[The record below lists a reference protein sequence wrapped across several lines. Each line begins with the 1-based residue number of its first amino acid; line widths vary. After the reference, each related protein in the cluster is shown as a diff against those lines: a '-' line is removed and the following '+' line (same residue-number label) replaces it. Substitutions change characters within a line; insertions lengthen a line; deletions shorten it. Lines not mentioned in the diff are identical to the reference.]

1 MQSWQWYLNRLRSMT
16 PAEIGWRVRNAAR
29 DRLDRVMLGQHQRR
43 IAARAA
49 ELVGIDLRDA
59 GYRPGKHL
67 PRQTNA
73 LMPAEWA
80 ERLVQE
86 ADAILS
92 HQIRLFGTEPTDVGD
107 PIRWNYEHRKEA
119 ATPTD
124 FIGQVDYRD
133 YAQVGDC
140 KWVWELSRHH
150 HLVVLGR
157 AYAVTGDNRYA
168 AEVVAQIKSWMDAS
182 PYGTGMNWRSPLEL
196 GIRLINWAWALDL
209 IGDADALDAKTA
221 GDIAA
226 VAEAHIWEVARKY
239 SKHSS
244 ANNHLIGEA
253 AGVYIGAAF
262 FSQTPRAAQYR
273 AEAKQLLINEMED
286 QIDADG
292 IHKELALGYHLF
304 VLQFFLLAW
313 HAGQVAGDPFPSAFT
328 NKLLK
333 MADFLDT
340 WLAAGAE
347 GVHFGDADD
356 GYVLDL
362 GGVRGDAAGWV
373 AATRALLL
381 KDKPSPACGDEQ
393 IFWLTGDCQRVSKEG
408 AEQSVATHQ
417 SLPSIHYRE
426 AGLCLLQTRVGTPA
440 KPMAVTFDCGPLGYK
455 SIAAHG
461 HADSLSITLRYNGAP
476 FFVDPGTYD
485 YFTYDQ
491 WRNYFRSTRAHNTAE
506 IDGRDQSEML
516 GKFLWGDRAQT
527 KLVDWGV
534 NEDVCTAV
542 AEHDG
547 YQRLSDPV
555 IHRRQLQLNRKT
567 GELIVSDTFEA
578 NAEHLVV
585 LRFQCAPDCRIERTT
600 KDDRTL
606 VIVRPEGTL
615 RLTLPDQ
622 AEIAISKGETDPIAG
637 WFSSAYHQKVPTGVI
652 SASFKIYG
660 SLTVR
665 TLVQIWEP

>member
-1 MQSWQWYLNRLRSMT
+1 MQSWQWYCNRMRSMS
-16 PAEIGWRVRNAAR
+16 PAEIGWRLSNAVR
-29 DRLDRVMLGQHQRR
+29 DRLDRVLLARHQRR
-43 IAARAA
+43 VVDRATS
-49 ELVGIDLRDA
+49 LVGLNWGDA
-59 GYRPGKHL
+59 DYQPCNRLPAHPGD
-67 PRQTNA
+67 A
-73 LMPAEWA
+73 FPAEWA
-80 ERLVQE
+80 ESLVRE
-86 ADAILS
+86 ADAILA
-92 HQIRLFGTEPTDVGD
+92 HRIRLFGTEPTDVGT
-107 PIRWNYEHRKEA
+107 PIRWNYEHQKQA

-133 YAQVGDC
+133 YAEVGDC

-157 AYAVTGDNRYA
+157 AYALTGDKRYA
-168 AEVVAQIKSWMDAS
+168 AEVVAQIKSWMAAS

-209 IGDADALDAKTA
+209 IKNADVLDGETTGA
-221 GDIAA
+221 IAA

-262 FSQTPRAAQYR
+262 FSHTPRAEQYR
-273 AEAKQLLINEMED
+273 AEAKRLLIVEMDEQVD
-286 QIDADG
+286 TDG

-313 HAGQVAGDPFPSAFT
+313 HAGHISGDPFPIAYS

-333 MADFLDT
+333 MADFIDT

-347 GVHFGDADD
+347 GVEFGDADD

-362 GGVRGDAAGWV
+362 GGARGDAAGWV
-373 AATRALLL
+373 AATRALLA
-381 KDKPSPACGDEQ
+381 KDVGNAALEREQ
-393 IFWLTGDCQRVSKEG
+393 CYWLTGLRSQDRNNEPPEANRSTL
-408 AEQSVATHQ
+408 ASVHFK
-417 SLPSIHYRE
+417 E
-426 AGLCLLQTRVGTPA
+426 AGLCLLQARVGSSA
-440 KPMAVTFDCGPLGYK
+440 KPVSVTFDTGPLGYK

-461 HADSLSITLRYNGAP
+461 HADALSVTLRYNGAA
-476 FFVDPGTYD
+476 FLVDPGTYD

-491 WRNYFRSTRAHNTAE
+491 WRNYFRSTQAHNTAE

-516 GKFLWGDRAQT
+516 GKFLWGDRANAQ
-527 KLVDWGV
+527 LVDWRIT
-534 NEDVCTAV
+534 DDASMAI

-547 YQRLSDPV
+547 YQRLTDPLT
-555 IHRRQLQLNRKT
+555 HRRQLELNNQT
-567 GELIVSDTFEA
+567 GELVISDTFEC
-578 NAEHLVV
+578 NDSHNVV
-585 LRFQCAPDCRIERTT
+585 LRFHCAPDCRIESFS

-606 VIVRPEGTL
+606 HIVRPEGTL
-615 RLTLPDQ
+615 RLSLPDH
-622 AEIAISKGETDPIAG
+622 ADIAVSCGKTDPIAG
-637 WFSSAYHQKVPTGVI
+637 WFSPAYHQKRPASVV
-652 SASFKIYG
+652 SAAFKIYG
-660 SLTVR
+660 TQTVR

>member
-1 MQSWQWYLNRLRSMT
+1 MQSWQWYFNRLRSMT
-16 PAEIGWRVRNAAR
+16 PAEISWRVRNAAR

-67 PRQTNA
+67 PLNVKA
-73 LMPAEWA
+73 FMPAEWA

-86 ADAILS
+86 ADAILA
-92 HQIRLFGTEPTDVGD
+92 HQIRLFGAEPTDVGD
-107 PIRWNYEHRKEA
+107 PIRWNYEHNKQA
-119 ATPTD
+119 ATLTD

-157 AYAVTGDNRYA
+157 AYALTGDRRYA

-196 GIRLINWAWALDL
+196 GIRLINWVWALEL
-209 IGDADALDAKTA
+209 IGDADALDAKTT
-221 GDIAA
+221 GEMAA

-262 FSQTPRAAQYR
+262 FCRTRQAAQCR

-313 HAGQVAGDPFPSAFT
+313 HAGQESGDPFPSAFSS
-328 NKLLK
+328 KLLK

-373 AATRALLL
+373 AGTRALLSRDN
-381 KDKPSPACGDEQ
+381 KNSACVHEQ
-393 IFWLTGDCQRVSKEG
+393 SFWLTGGRGTVTNEDS
-408 AEQSVATHQ
+408 EQPAATQ
-417 SLPSIHYRE
+417 ESLPSIHYQQ
-426 AGLCLLQTRVGTPA
+426 AGLCLLQTRVGACA
-440 KPMAVTFDCGPLGYK
+440 KSMAVTFDCGPLGYK

-485 YFTYDQ
+485 YFTYEQ

-506 IDGRDQSEML
+506 VDGQDQSEML

-527 KLVDWGV
+527 KLVHWGV
-534 NEDVCTAV
+534 NEDVCTAA
-542 AEHDG
+542 AEHNG
-547 YQRLSDPV
+547 YQRLPDPV
-555 IHRRQLQLNRKT
+555 THRRQLQLNRNT
-567 GELIVSDTFEA
+567 GELTIGDTFDA
-578 NAEHLVV
+578 TVEHSVV
-585 LRFQCAPDCRIERTT
+585 LRFHCAPDCRVERSAE
-600 KDDRTL
+600 DDRTL
-606 VIVRPEGTL
+606 LIVRPEGTL
-615 RLTLPDQ
+615 RLTLPGQ

-637 WFSSAYHQKVPTGVI
+637 WYSSAYHQKVSASVI

-660 SLTVR
+660 SQTVR